1 MSTEQQAAVTKKH
14 SGSSKGRRAKSK
26 KKIAQDPY
34 DSVYGRI
41 PWDLFRER
49 PWMYAGKL
57 DESRVGNYVLLLGSV
72 MQVRPLGKT
81 RTIVVLLSNSRT
93 VRCKVVASAD
103 KGVTTRMVHFA
114 ATLRKGTYLDVE
126 GVVSPPGMDKDLLP
140 GTTQPVEI
148 QVRKLH
154 TIATNKDGSPLD
166 GVTTDEEDDSV
177 VDDDDTAVD
186 GVVATIE
193 DSSPVHG
200 VNIDGVTTMEDI
212 SQVGTATTA
221 EDGSLVHGLA
231 TMEDGSLVDS
241 VTMMDDDSQV
251 GGASQSSSISIP
263 TRPSIMLPENPVGR
277 EGESQV
283 RNLHTI
289 GKYGSPV
296 DAAAAME
303 ECNPVDELSQTSSIG
318 ITARQIMLPENLVG
332 RKGAIQVR
340 KVHTI
345 STTQD
350 GSTIDGASKS
360 SSISITTRP
369 SIALEENLAGWG
381 LAHADERPS
390 LNYDYANPLPVC
402 HAIFRIHSEVEY
414 KIMEFL
420 RSKHFV
426 GIHTHGIFA
435 GSVEGG
441 LAVVNPEDIT
451 GQRTFLAQSP
461 LLYKQMATCEV
472 KRVFEI
478 GPLFRH
484 EKSNCKLHICDL
496 AAEMEIKDHY
506 LEVCDIVNAL
516 LVDLFKHL
524 NENCKKELEAISQR
538 YPAEPPKYLEETLM
552 LKYDEGIQMLKEAG
566 TEVKHMTDLTGKHQQ
581 ELCQLVREKYGT
593 DLFILHQHPSA
604 VCPLYTMPCVGNPAY
619 SNSFDVFFRGEQVI
633 SGSQRIHERGF
644 FVMRAAEYGIDID
657 HVLDNFRFWRY
668 GVPPHG
674 GFRACLSR
682 VVMLFCGLDHF

>member
-1 MSTEQQAAVTKKH
+1 MSMSTEQQQQTAVTKKH
-14 SGSSKGRRAKSK
+14 SVSTERRRAKSK
-26 KKIAQDPY
+26 KKTAQDPY
-34 DSVYGRI
+34 DSLYGRV
-41 PWDLFRER
+41 PLKMFHER
-49 PWMYAGKL
+49 PWTYAGWL
-57 DESRVGNYVLLLGSV
+57 DGSKVGNYVLLFGNV
-72 MQVRPLGKT
+72 MRVRPLSKT
-81 RTIVVLLSNSRT
+81 STIVVLLSRCRT
-93 VRCKVVASAD
+93 VRCMVVASAD
-103 KGVTTRMVHFA
+103 EGVTTRMVRFA
-114 ATLRKGTYLDVE
+114 ATLRRGTYLEVE
-126 GVVSPPGMDKDLLP
+126 GVVSPPGMETDMLLR
-140 GTTQPVEI
+140 TTQQVEI
-148 QVRKLH
+148 QVRKLY
-154 TIATNKDGSPLD
+154 TIATNKDGSLVD
-166 GVTTDEEDDSV
+166 GVTTTEEDDDGA
-177 VDDDDTAVD
+177 VDGVTTMADGNPVD
-186 GVVATIE
+186 GVVATMEI
-193 DSSPVHG
+193 SSPVHG
-200 VNIDGVTTMEDI
+200 VIIDGVTTIEDI
-212 SQVGTATTA
+212 SLVGRATTA
-221 EDGSLVHGLA
+221 EDGSLVHGVTVDGVA
-231 TMEDGSLVDS
+231 TMEDDILVDS
-241 VTMMDDDSQV
+241 VATIEDDSQV
-251 GGASQSSSISIP
+251 DGASQSSSISIP
-263 TRPSIMLPENPVGR
+263 TRPSIMLEENLVGR
-277 EGESQV
+277 EGEP
-283 RNLHTI
+283 RW
-289 GKYGSPV
+289 
-296 DAAAAME
+296 
-303 ECNPVDELSQTSSIG
+303 
-318 ITARQIMLPENLVG
+318 VG
-332 RKGAIQVR
+332 Q
-340 KVHTI
+340 
-345 STTQD
+345 
-350 GSTIDGASKS
+350 
-360 SSISITTRP
+360 
-369 SIALEENLAGWG
+369 AGWG

-420 RSKHFV
+420 RSMNFV
-426 GIHTHGIFA
+426 GIHTHGTFA
-435 GSVEGG
+435 GSAEGG

-484 EKSNCKLHICDL
+484 ENSNCKMHTCDL

-524 NENCKKELEAISQR
+524 NKNCKKELEAISQR

-552 LKYDEGIQMLKEAG
+552 LKYDDGIQMLKEAG

-581 ELCQLVREKYGT
+581 ELCRLVREKYGT

-644 FVMRAAEYGIDID
+644 FVKRAAEYGIDID